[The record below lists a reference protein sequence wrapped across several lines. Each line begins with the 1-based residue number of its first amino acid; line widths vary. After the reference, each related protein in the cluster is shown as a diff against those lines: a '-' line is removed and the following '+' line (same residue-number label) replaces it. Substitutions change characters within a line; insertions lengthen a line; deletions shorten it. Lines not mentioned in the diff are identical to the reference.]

1 MGDEQYRTLNENNSD
16 DKYLEAYIVWAKTSI
31 ELNNIL
37 VMLYQQS
44 KHVDDPQ
51 LLKQIIETAYKSKEK
66 VLDNETAYKVTK
78 YFNDKVKIE
87 E

>member
-1 MGDEQYRTLNENNSD
+1 MGDEQYRTLNENNND